1 MKYSV
6 KYDHIN
12 CLTVNNSLFVDL
24 KRITDWIDS
33 RNVLKGRPV
42 LFLTDLFSAFSTSV
56 YVKLFTSKMR
66 PHKYKASLA

>member
-24 KRITDWIDS
+24 KRKDWIDS

-42 LFLTDLFSAFSTSV
+42 LFLTVLFSAFSTSV

-66 PHKYKASLA
+66 PRKYKASLA